1 MGKRSLFSPIN
12 DGAYVCAFRGRRDSY
27 QVPLAL
33 AERGRLGAFITEA
46 YFTPTLRRV
55 AAMLPRSL
63 RRAAETRRHDGLP
76 DRAIHC
82 LWATAAAEKLLRIAG
97 VAPAAIYELLDGRFG
112 LAAARAAD
120 KAKANM
126 LLYSP
131 YAWAAFSRDYDH
143 VPRKFVFQYHPHIQL
158 EEQILSDDAAAF
170 PDLFPAAE
178 SRLENVVAAKSPLR
192 RMADASWSVA
202 DLTICAS
209 SFTARSLQEAGAS
222 PKSIR
227 VTPYGVDLPPELAN
241 ASTAGPFHAL
251 FVGTGTQR
259 KGLHHLLLA
268 WSRAKL
274 ASDSHLTVVARVVDS
289 RLEDLVSATR
299 GVELLRG
306 VSVPQLQGLYRS
318 ASLFVMPSLVEGFG
332 QVYLEALSHGLP
344 VLGTANTCLPD
355 IGGEDQGVFT
365 TPPGDVARLAETLH
379 AAQDF
384 VRSDGIRS
392 RARECAAAQT
402 WARFRDDIGALL

>member
-1 MGKRSLFSPIN
+1 MAEG
-12 DGAYVCAFRGRRDSY
+12 GYVCAFRGRRDSY

-33 AERGRLGAFITEA
+33 AERGRLARFVTEA
-46 YFTPTLRRV
+46 YFTPGLRSI
-55 AAMLPRSL
+55 AAALPRRL
-63 RRAAETRRHDGLP
+63 RRAAESRWQEGLP

-82 LWATAAAEKLLRIAG
+82 LWATAAAERLLRTAA

-112 LAAARAAD
+112 LAAAKAAD
-120 KAKANM
+120 RTAANM

-131 YAWAAFSRDYDH
+131 YAWAAFSRDYNH
-143 VPRKFVFQYHPHIQL
+143 SPRKLLFQYHPHIQL
-158 EEQILSDDAAAF
+158 EERILSSDAAAF
-170 PDLFPAAE
+170 PDIFPAAE

-192 RMADASWSVA
+192 QMADASWSVA
-202 DLTICAS
+202 DLNICAS
-209 SFTARSLQEAGAS
+209 SFTAQSLHEAGAS

-227 VTPYGVDLPPELAN
+227 VTPYGVDLPPELMAT
-241 ASTAGPFHAL
+241 AIAGPFHAL

-274 ASDSHLTVVARVVDS
+274 PSDSRLTVVARVVDP
-289 RLEDLVSATR
+289 RLEGLISTTR
-299 GVELLRG
+299 GTELLRG
-306 VSVPQLQGLYRS
+306 VSAPQLQGLYRS

-344 VLGTANTCLPD
+344 VLGTTNTCLPD

-365 TPPGDVARLAETLH
+365 TPPGDVERLADTLR

-384 VRSDGIRS
+384 VRSDRLRS
-392 RARECAAAQT
+392 RARDCAAAQT
-402 WARFRDDIGALL
+402 WAKFRDGIGALL